1 MSEPGWFSK
10 KNVIVMQKQ
19 RRLANIDFSELLLGG
34 VIALICTAVVLAIG
48 LYAMPAEPLSNPELQ
63 PAIRVAAESDFPIG
77 SSRVRNW
84 GDQAI
89 LVIRADSVRYF
100 ALEGTSPADDC
111 LLRWDPDAL
120 RVTSP
125 CSYEVYDLRGAVVS
139 GLSTRSLKQYP
150 VSIRDGVIYVSEGRR

>member
-1 MSEPGWFSK
+1 LNPAGSSEQ
-10 KNVIVMQKQ
+10 NVTVMQKE
-19 RRLANIDFSELLLGG
+19 RRLRNLDFTELLLGG
-34 VIALICTAVVLAIG
+34 VIVLICTGVLLAIG
-48 LYAMPAEPLSNPELQ
+48 LYAKPSEPLSNPELQ
-63 PAIRVAAESDFPIG
+63 PVIRIADEADFPVG

-84 GDQAI
+84 GDRAI
-89 LVIRADSVRYF
+89 LVVRPDSLRYF
-100 ALEGTSPADDC
+100 ALDGTSPADGC

-139 GLSTRSLKQYP
+139 GLSTRSLKEYP